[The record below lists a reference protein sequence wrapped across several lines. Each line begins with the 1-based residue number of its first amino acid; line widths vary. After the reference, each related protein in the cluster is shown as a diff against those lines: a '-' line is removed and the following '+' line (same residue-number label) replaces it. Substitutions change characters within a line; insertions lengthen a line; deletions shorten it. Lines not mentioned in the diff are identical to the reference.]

1 MQSKRIAGNREMGP
15 KGLKAAWVGRR
26 EKFMKGKD
34 LSSTSFRFTLC
45 YINIA
50 LMGRLRIQDVTD
62 FLESFAPLAYQEP
75 YDNCGLLT
83 GESGQEVSGILVTLD
98 CTEAVVDEAV
108 ARGCNLIIAHHPI
121 LFKGVK
127 KLTGANY
134 VERTVIKAIR
144 KNIGIYAIH
153 TNLDNVHQGVN
164 RKICEKIGL
173 EQVRTLAPKP
183 QTLTKLVTFIPPEQR
198 EKVLEALYAAG
209 AGQIGNYENCSF
221 SVEGKGTFKPNEN
234 ANPAVGERLVQEVVS
249 ESRVE
254 VIFPSYLESK
264 VLRELKMAHP
274 YEEVA
279 YYFTSLNNVNQEVG
293 SGMIGELPYSQ
304 EPSEFLKRLKVSMD
318 LKVIRHTRLLDQ
330 PIKKIAVCGGSG
342 SFLLPQARRAG
353 ADLYISADFKYHEF
367 FDAEDQLI
375 VADIGHYES
384 EVFTKELLGEV
395 LTKKFPTFA
404 INFSTT
410 VTNPISYL

>member
-1 MQSKRIAGNREMGP
+1 MS
-15 KGLKAAWVGRR
+15 
-26 EKFMKGKD
+26 
-34 LSSTSFRFTLC
+34 
-45 YINIA
+45 
-50 LMGRLRIQDVTD
+50 RLRIQDVTE

-75 YDNCGLLT
+75 YDNSGLLT
-83 GESGQEVSGILVTLD
+83 GDFNQEVSGILVTLD

-173 EQVRTLAPKP
+173 ENVRILSPKA
-183 QTLTKLVTFIPPEQR
+183 QTLTKLVTFIPPDQR
-198 EKVLEALYAAG
+198 EKVLQALYAVG

-221 SVEGKGTFKPNEN
+221 TVDGKGTFKPNEK

-254 VIFPSYLESK
+254 LIFPSYLQSK
-264 VLRELKMAHP
+264 VLRELKRTHS

-279 YYFTSLNNVNQEVG
+279 YYLTNLNNVNQDVG
-293 SGMIGELPYSQ
+293 SGMIGELRDAQ
-304 EPSEFLKRLKVSMD
+304 EPSEFLKRLKLSMD
-318 LKVIRHTRLLDQ
+318 LKVIRHTRLLNQ

-342 SFLLPQARRAG
+342 SFLLPQARQAG
-353 ADLYISADFKYHEF
+353 AHLFISADFKYHEF

-375 VADIGHYES
+375 IADIGHYES

-395 LTKKFPTFA
+395 LMKKFPTFA